1 MFALKAQTMATQLH
15 ANQLDK
21 AGKPYV
27 QHLKAVVE
35 NLVAPTDE
43 MLAVAWLHDSLEDTN
58 ITLDEI
64 RYEFGQEIAEAIDAI
79 SKRSNEDYQHY
90 LMRVKQNPLARAVKI
105 ADLTHNLDLSRLPI
119 IQEKDLKRQRKYLL
133 AKQFL
138 LA

>member
-1 MFALKAQTMATQLH
+1 MFALKAQLLATQLH
-15 ANQLDK
+15 ANQRDK

-27 QHLKAVVE
+27 QHLKAVAD
-35 NLVAPTDE
+35 NLIAPTDE
-43 MLAVAWLHDSLEDTN
+43 MLAVAWLHDSVEDTN

-64 RYEFGQEIAEAIDAI
+64 KYEFGQEITEAIEAI
-79 SKRSNEDYQHY
+79 SKRPNEDYQHY

-105 ADLTHNLDLSRLPI
+105 ADLTHNSDLSRLPV
-119 IQEKDLKRQRKYLL
+119 IQEKDLKRQKKYLH

>member
-1 MFALKAQTMATQLH
+1 MATQLH

-43 MLAVAWLHDSLEDTN
+43 MLAVAWLHDSVEDTN

-64 RYEFGQEIAEAIDAI
+64 RYEFGQEITEAIEAI
-79 SKRSNEDYQHY
+79 SKRPNEDYQHY
-90 LMRVKQNPLARAVKI
+90 LIRVKQNPLARAVKI
-105 ADLTHNLDLSRLPI
+105 ADLTHNSDLSRLPV

>member
-43 MLAVAWLHDSLEDTN
+43 MLAVAWLHDSVEDTN

>member
-43 MLAVAWLHDSLEDTN
+43 MLAVAWLHDSVEDTN

-138 LA
+138 LS